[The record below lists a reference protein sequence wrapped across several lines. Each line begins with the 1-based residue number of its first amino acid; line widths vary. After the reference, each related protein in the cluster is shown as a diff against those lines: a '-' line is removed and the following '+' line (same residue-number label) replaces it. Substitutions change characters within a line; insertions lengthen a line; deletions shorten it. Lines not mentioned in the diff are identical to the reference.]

1 MKRSL
6 MALMIPLAL
15 ILLTGCDATEL
26 GRRAIIQAAAVNY
39 ADGEYTVSALMFSS
53 GGGSGEIDASDENV
67 IKVTGSGPTFAAAL
81 DDISLTDGKDIF
93 FSENKLLIIGGGFSE
108 NELTPALEVMTRE
121 LRCSLGMLV
130 CSSDDPELL
139 TDLHF
144 TEGITSAEKPVSMIE
159 NAYRSGN
166 SPKTC
171 LLDLMNGTAAGKTV
185 LIPQFAYTENG
196 YGMTSDENGAT
207 AVLCGSREFSAG
219 RLGRRLD
226 MTETA
231 GAMLLS
237 GETDRVQLS
246 FFHGGKEVGCEAYNV
261 RIKQLEDGDI
271 SISANLRRRN
281 GETLPEELKS
291 AAMEELH
298 YLISAAVDAK

>member
-1 MKRSL
+1 MKGTFAA
-6 MALMIPLAL
+6 M
-15 ILLTGCDATEL
+15 ILLATLLLVGCDATEL
-26 GRRAIIQAAAVNY
+26 GRRAVIQAAAVDY

-53 GGGSGEIDASDENV
+53 GGSGEIDASDENV
-67 IKVTGSGPTFAAAL
+67 IKVTGTGATFAAAL
-81 DDISLTDGKDIF
+81 DDISMVDGKDIF
-93 FSENKLLIIGGGFSE
+93 FNENKLLIIGRGFAE
-108 NELTPALEVMTRE
+108 GDLTPVLEVLTRE
-121 LRCSLGMLV
+121 LRCSLNMLV

-166 SPKTC
+166 SPRTY
-171 LLDLMNGTAAGKTV
+171 LLDLLNGTAAGKSV

-196 YGMTSDENGAT
+196 YGMTPDENGAT
-207 AVLCGSREFSAG
+207 AVLCGSREFSGG

-226 MTETA
+226 IVETT

-237 GETDRVQLS
+237 GETDRVQFS
-246 FFHGGKEVGCEAYNV
+246 FSHGGKEIGCVAENIRVEA
-261 RIKQLEDGDI
+261 LPDGDI

-281 GETLPEELKS
+281 GERLPKELS
-291 AAMEELH
+291 TAAMEELH
-298 YLISAAVDAK
+298 YLISAAIDAE